1 MSKKFIKQLVR
12 EDLMSRL
19 REAGK
24 NTGKKEKPSGKDD
37 ENNEYPDVYSDDE
50 NRDKPSQEKDYHELN
65 AGEKKKVKTMTNK
78 IKNATQGTDKIL
90 KLSQVMSASGAL
102 CGDKKCDA
110 DNASHRSMIGKAVS
124 GKPDAEGKV
133 RHLDLQQSTAMSK
146 VIDNPPA
153 YN

>member
-1 MSKKFIKQLVR
+1 MNKNIIKQLVR
-12 EDLMSRL
+12 EDLLSRI

-24 NTGKKEKPSGKDD
+24 NSESKKKSKAAPKKDSSQD
-37 ENNEYPDVYSDDE
+37 NSNN
-50 NRDKPSQEKDYHELN
+50 DKPSQDKEYHELN
-65 AGEKKKVKTMTNK
+65 AGEKKKVNTMTNK
-78 IKNATQGTDKIL
+78 IKNATQGSDKIL

-102 CGDKKCDA
+102 CGDSKCQA

-124 GKPDAEGKV
+124 GKPDADGKK
-133 RHLDLQQSTAMSK
+133 RHLDLQQATAMSK